1 MRYTTVRNRERS
13 RRRIAIY
20 LGLAKWVLLLVIFGA
35 IGYSSYQSGL
45 WLAERKLVTL
55 REDLAGLQRLH
66 AETERTRDDLQAR
79 LAKANDDIRGLQR
92 RYDADVP
99 TGAPAELLKLA
110 RDRLTGGVPAERL
123 AEALRLASPV
133 VPCEGRP
140 QTKRFVL
147 RTGPQPVADDTVSFI
162 DGLVSLTAS
171 LASGEDPARPVTVNF
186 TRVNGPSSTAS
197 GKLPLRHAVIVDN
210 VEYRFTVAASDIR
223 GYLSV
228 TVNNCG
234 RG

>member
-13 RRRIAIY
+13 RRRLMIY
-20 LGLAKWVLLLVIFGA
+20 LRLAKWVLLLVIFFG

-55 REDLAGLQRLH
+55 REDLAGLQRLQ

-79 LAKANDDIRGLQR
+79 LAKANDDIRALQR
-92 RYDADVP
+92 RYDSDVP

-110 RDRLTGGVPAERL
+110 RERLSGGLSAERL
-123 AEALRLASPV
+123 AEALRLAAPV
-133 VPCEGRP
+133 IACEGRP
-140 QTKRFVL
+140 QLKRFVL
-147 RTGPQPVADDTVSFI
+147 RTGPNPVADDTVSFI
-162 DGLVSLTAS
+162 DGLVSLHAS
-171 LASGEDPARPVTVNF
+171 LGAGEDATRPVTLSF
-186 TRVNGPSSTAS
+186 TRVNGPPSSVS
-197 GKLPLRHAVIVDN
+197 GKLPLRHTVIVDN

-223 GYLSV
+223 GYLTV
-228 TVNNCG
+228 TMNNCG